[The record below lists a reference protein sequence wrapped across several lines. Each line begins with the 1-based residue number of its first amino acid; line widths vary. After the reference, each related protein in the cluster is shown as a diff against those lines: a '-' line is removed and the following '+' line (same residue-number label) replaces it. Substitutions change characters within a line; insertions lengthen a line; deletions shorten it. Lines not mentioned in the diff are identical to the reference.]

1 MTLTCN
7 DYGNPTSAKCNYCN
21 DRGAC
26 EEEMQVRMTKEE
38 APIIDVT
45 PFLHSAR
52 FERMKVFGIG
62 LLVGSVSVVIFQSA
76 FGLPMAALV
85 MAAVFG
91 AGYVFGSDKMVK
103 TPPAKKTPRR
113 MKRNGW

>member
-7 DYGNPTSAKCNYCN
+7 DYGNPTYDKCNYCN

-52 FERMKVFGIG
+52 FDRWKVFGLG
-62 LLVGSVSVVIFQSA
+62 LLIGSTAVVVFTST
-76 FGLPMAALV
+76 FGLPMATV
-85 MAAVFG
+85 IMAAVFG
-91 AGYVFGSDKMVK
+91 AGYMVGSDKMVK
-103 TPPAKKTPRR
+103 PTPNKKTPRR